1 MLYTGGGLGSNAR
14 STISPITFNPGP
26 FHVFTFILAKGALIM
41 EGLAQLSEERL
52 AVFLAAMLLL
62 LLEQQIGELVTVLP
76 AAA

>member
-1 MLYTGGGLGSNAR
+1 
-14 STISPITFNPGP
+14 
-26 FHVFTFILAKGALIM
+26 M